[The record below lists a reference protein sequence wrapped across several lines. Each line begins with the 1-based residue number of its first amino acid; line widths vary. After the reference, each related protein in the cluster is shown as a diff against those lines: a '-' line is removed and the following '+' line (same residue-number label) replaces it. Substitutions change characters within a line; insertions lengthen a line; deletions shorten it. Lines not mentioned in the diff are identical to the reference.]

1 MTSRFSTPMKC
12 YKEAL
17 KLISKVKNI
26 RLGRREILERALRFL
41 EEDEGKKIFYII
53 RAPTGYGKTTFSY
66 ALFLHTLYDDS
77 FVEKVIHVLPMR
89 SIIEDAY
96 SSAVEYFG
104 VDLIGQQM
112 KDAPDDPFLL
122 KPLTFTTV
130 DTFTFDL
137 MKLNTIKI
145 RAVKEYK
152 EYGYDYFT
160 QSSIILSAVIL
171 DEAHSILEERL
182 LSKAFLTALNVL
194 LKFNT
199 PIFLMTATI
208 SRKYVNYIK
217 KLAKE
222 YDYIIRIIPDFDET
236 VNDDYFTRER
246 NKLFTIYI
254 KEEENIENHIDE
266 NKRNLI
272 VVNTVKRAQEI
283 YDEIRKTYNSM
294 EVLLIHGKF
303 KVSHRK
309 NIMKQI
315 RELKNEKKWIIVST
329 QVIEAGVDIS
339 SDNLISDLSPPTA
352 LLQRM
357 GRVARYSEKEG
368 NITIIAPKNMCYMPY
383 DEDLCKK
390 TLKILEGLS
399 NENKVEIHPRLPE
412 TYQKILDKI
421 YRGINV
427 SPYHKLL
434 ISVIDPLVRSNE
446 VFYNIKEIIKDEGAF
461 LRKYP
466 ISLKIQNDDVSI
478 DGEKLRKIVKE
489 YPGSIIVMKK
499 GSYKKELTINEVDS
513 ILKKI
518 AFWEDITLQLEDEIA
533 DKIYSEEKGLII

>member
-1 MTSRFSTPMKC
+1 M
-12 YKEAL
+12 
-17 KLISKVKNI
+17 
-26 RLGRREILERALRFL
+26 
-41 EEDEGKKIFYII
+41 
-53 RAPTGYGKTTFSY
+53 
-66 ALFLHTLYDDS
+66 
-77 FVEKVIHVLPMR
+77 
-89 SIIEDAY
+89 
-96 SSAVEYFG
+96 
-104 VDLIGQQM
+104 
-112 KDAPDDPFLL
+112 
-122 KPLTFTTV
+122 
-130 DTFTFDL
+130 
-137 MKLNTIKI
+137 
-145 RAVKEYK
+145 
-152 EYGYDYFT
+152 
-160 QSSIILSAVIL
+160 
-171 DEAHSILEERL
+171 
-182 LSKAFLTALNVL
+182 TALNVL